1 MFRPQAGQQAAAR
14 LPGRNL
20 GHQVMSWQRSLQAP
34 RALLLPAGQLFV
46 NSSLKR
52 ARNESARA
60 A

>member
-20 GHQVMSWQRSLQAP
+20 GHQVMSWQRSLQAL
-34 RALLLPAGQLFV
+34 RALLLPAGQLL
-46 NSSLKR
+46 ST
-52 ARNESARA
+52 A

>member
-20 GHQVMSWQRSLQAP
+20 GHQVMSWQRSLQAL
-34 RALLLPAGQLFV
+34 RAWLPAGQLL
-46 NSSLKR
+46 ST
-52 ARNESARA
+52 A